1 MEALGVILVL
11 GGILTFLV
19 SGLGYA
25 RSQQA
30 MVVCLK
36 NKYNEQWVQM
46 GKPELSPF
54 RAFNSIPLTEFVS
67 SEGGALQ
74 ENSELA
80 ALHAKARFWFYAFGL
95 NFGVVF
101 LGLLIL
107 GASS

>member
-11 GGILTFLV
+11 VGILTFLIT
-19 SGLGYA
+19 GLGYA

-30 MVVCLK
+30 MVDCLK
-36 NKYNEQWVQM
+36 NKYNEQWVQL

-54 RAFNSIPLTEFVS
+54 QPFNSIPLTVLFTS
-67 SEGGALQ
+67 KGGALQ
-74 ENSELA
+74 KSSELA
-80 ALHAKARFWFYAFGL
+80 ALHAKARYWFYAFGL

-101 LGLLIL
+101 LGLLAL